1 MSIFTMFLNSIIFLQ
16 TLINE
21 VNPTSSLTFFG
32 FLSKVEQ
39 DSEFFDGVLVYLASM
54 LPGRKI
60 SVVQTKYRWDS
71 DDLNPYDIV
80 IAHYNG
86 MFMITKVGK

>member
-1 MSIFTMFLNSIIFLQ
+1 MQ

-32 FLSKVEQ
+32 FLSKLEQ
-39 DSEFFDGVLVYLASM
+39 DSEFFDGVLIYLASM
-54 LPGRKI
+54 WLDRKI

-71 DDLNPYDIV
+71 DDMNPYNLVIV
-80 IAHYNG
+80 HYNG
-86 MFMITKVGK
+86 MFMIMKVGK

>member
-1 MSIFTMFLNSIIFLQ
+1 MQ

-32 FLSKVEQ
+32 FLSKLEQ
-39 DSEFFDGVLVYLASM
+39 DSEFFDGVLIYLASM
-54 LPGRKI
+54 WLDRKI

-86 MFMITKVGK
+86 TFMITKVGK

>member
-1 MSIFTMFLNSIIFLQ
+1 MQ

-32 FLSKVEQ
+32 FLSKLEQ
-39 DSEFFDGVLVYLASM
+39 DSEFFDVLVYLTSM
-54 LPGRKI
+54 WLDRKI

-86 MFMITKVGK
+86 TFMITKVGK

>member
-1 MSIFTMFLNSIIFLQ
+1 MNLIFFFQ

-21 VNPTSSLTFFG
+21 VNPTSKLTFFT
-32 FLSKVEQ
+32 FLSKLEQ
-39 DSEFFDGVLVYLASM
+39 DPEFFDGVLVFIAAQWLD
-54 LPGRKI
+54 RKI

-71 DDLNPYDIV
+71 DDTNPYDIV

-86 MFMITKVGK
+86 TFMITKVGK